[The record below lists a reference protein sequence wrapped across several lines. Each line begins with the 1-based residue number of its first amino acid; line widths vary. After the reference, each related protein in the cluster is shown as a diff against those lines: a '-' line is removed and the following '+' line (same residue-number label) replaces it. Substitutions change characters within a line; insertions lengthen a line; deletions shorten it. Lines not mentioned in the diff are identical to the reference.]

1 MRSSTQKNNVK
12 TVKRAV
18 NTGLLGR
25 QNGFDTVYF
34 ILTLI
39 LVCFGAVMVL
49 SASYAWA
56 QNDYGDSFYWV
67 KRHLAWVCLGL
78 IAAVFCSYIPP
89 DIYKKYAGVI
99 FVCSTVLLALV
110 PIIGKTVNGAKRWI
124 KLGPIQIQ
132 PTEIM
137 KLALVL
143 FLSKYISEYVSGAID
158 VNSENLSRV
167 KDTVIKPSLSERIA
181 VFIREVGIPLGIIGL
196 VCVLTVLEKHMSAT
210 IILFAIGI
218 AVLFAGN
225 VPFKWIG
232 GMGVAGAL
240 GASYI
245 IFFTD
250 YTKARID
257 AWLHPEAY
265 ATGKGW
271 QTLQSLYAIGSGGL
285 FGVGLGNS
293 SQKHMYLPEPQNDF
307 IFAIVCEEL
316 GFIGGV
322 IVIAMFAMLVWR
334 GFVIALN
341 APDSFSR
348 LVAMG
353 ITCKIAIQAALNM
366 AVVTN
371 TIPPTG
377 ISLPFLSYGGS
388 ALVILLC
395 EVGVMLS
402 ISRYSN
408 IRK

>member
-1 MRSSTQKNNVK
+1 MKDTKN
-12 TVKRAV
+12 R
-18 NTGLLGR
+18 
-25 QNGFDTVYF
+25 FDTVF
-34 ILTLI
+34 LVLTFA

-56 QNDYGDSFYWV
+56 LNDYGDSFYWF
-67 KRHLAWVCLGL
+67 KRHLAWVCLGAAAML
-78 IAAVFCSYIPP
+78 ICSMIPP
-89 DIYKKYAGVI
+89 DTYKKYAGI
-99 FVCSTVLLALV
+99 TFALSAVLLALV

-143 FLSKYISEYVSGAID
+143 FLSRYISRYIYSASD
-158 VNSENLSRV
+158 VNSDNLSKKR
-167 KDTVIKPSLSERIA
+167 ISPFPERGERFA
-181 VFIREVGIPLGIIGL
+181 SFIREVFIPLGIIGL

-210 IILFAIGI
+210 IILFCIGI

-225 VPFKWIG
+225 VSVKWLGGIG
-232 GMGVAGAL
+232 LAGGAA
-240 GASYI
+240 ASYI

-257 AWLHPEAY
+257 AWLHPEDY

-293 SQKHMYLPEPQNDF
+293 SQKYMYLPEPQNDF
-307 IFAIVCEEL
+307 IFAIICEEL
-316 GFIGGV
+316 GFFGGV
-322 IVIAMFAMLVWR
+322 GVITLFALLVWR

-348 LVAMG
+348 LTAIG

-388 ALVILLC
+388 ALVILMC

>member
-1 MRSSTQKNNVK
+1 MRSITKQNKVK
-12 TVKRAV
+12 SSNRVRFSRL
-18 NTGLLGR
+18 NDS
-25 QNGFDTVYF
+25 QNGFDMIYL
-34 ILTLI
+34 ILTVI

-56 QNDYGDSFYWV
+56 QNDYSDSFYWV
-67 KRHLAWVCLGL
+67 KRHLAWACIGL
-78 IAAVFCSYIPP
+78 IAAVLCSYIPP
-89 DIYKKYAGVI
+89 ETYKKYAGAI
-99 FVCSTVLLALV
+99 FVIGTVLLALV
-110 PIIGKTVNGAKRWI
+110 PVIGKTVNGAKRWI

-143 FLSKYISEYVSGAID
+143 FLSWYISKYVSGAID

-167 KDTVIKPSLSERIA
+167 KSSAIRPSFSERMA
-181 VFIREVGIPLGIIGL
+181 VFVREVGIPLGIIGL
-196 VCVLTVLEKHMSAT
+196 VCILTVLEKHMSAT
-210 IILFAIGI
+210 IILFSIGI

-232 GMGVAGAL
+232 GMGVAGAV

-257 AWLHPEAY
+257 AWLHPEDY

-271 QTLQSLYAIGSGGL
+271 QTLQSLYAIGSGGI

-316 GFIGGV
+316 GFLGG
-322 IVIAMFAMLVWR
+322 ICVIALFALLVWR

-341 APDSFSR
+341 ANDSFSR

-388 ALVILLC
+388 ALVILMC

-402 ISRYSN
+402 ISRHSN

>member
-1 MRSSTQKNNVK
+1 MKK
-12 TVKRAV
+12 H
-18 NTGLLGR
+18 R
-25 QNGFDTVYF
+25 QSATPNGFDTVF
-34 ILTLI
+34 LILTVI
-39 LVCFGAVMVL
+39 LVCFGAVMVF

-56 QNDYGDSFYWV
+56 ENDYGDSFYWI
-67 KRHLAWVCLGL
+67 KRHLAWAILGF
-78 IAAVFCSYIPP
+78 IAMAICSLVSPKA
-89 DIYKKYAGVI
+89 YKKYAGVI
-99 FVCSTVLLALV
+99 FAVSSVLLALV

-124 KLGPIQIQ
+124 QLGPIQIQ

-143 FLSKYISEYVSGAID
+143 FLSRYISEHVNGALD
-158 VNSENLSRV
+158 VNSKNLP
-167 KDTVIKPSLSERIA
+167 KIKTSPISPPISERFA
-181 VFIREVGIPLGIIGL
+181 VFLREVGIPLGIIAF
-196 VCVLTVLEKHMSAT
+196 VCILTVLEKHMSAT

-225 VPFKWIG
+225 VSFKWIG
-232 GMGVAGAL
+232 GMGVAGVF

-257 AWLHPEAY
+257 AWLHPEDY

-271 QTLQSLYAIGSGGL
+271 QTLQSLYAIGSGGI

-316 GFIGGV
+316 GFFGGV
-322 IVIAMFAMLVWR
+322 CVILLFALLVWR
-334 GFVIALN
+334 GFVIAFN
-341 APDSFSR
+341 APDSFSKT
-348 LVAMG
+348 VAMG

-388 ALVILLC
+388 ALVILMC
-395 EVGVMLS
+395 EIGVMLS
-402 ISRYSN
+402 VSRHSD

>member
-1 MRSSTQKNNVK
+1 MRSTTKQNKAVSFNILQKQGLS
-12 TVKRAV
+12 
-18 NTGLLGR
+18 NTK
-25 QNGFDTVYF
+25 NGFDTNF
-34 ILTLI
+34 LILTVI
-39 LVCFGAVMVL
+39 LVCFGTVMVL

-67 KRHLAWVCLGL
+67 KRHLAWVCLGFGAM
-78 IAAVFCSYIPP
+78 IFCSLIPP
-89 DIYKKYAGVI
+89 DTYKKHAGKFFI
-99 FVCSTVLLALV
+99 ISTVLLALV

-124 KLGPIQIQ
+124 KIGPIQIQ

-137 KLALVL
+137 KLSLVL
-143 FLSKYISEYVSGAID
+143 FLSWYISKYVYPASD
-158 VNSENLSRV
+158 VNSGNISKINRS
-167 KDTVIKPSLSERIA
+167 VIAPSASDRFA
-181 VFIREVGIPLGIIGL
+181 VFIREVFIPLGIIGL

-210 IILFAIGI
+210 IILFSIGI

-225 VPFKWIG
+225 VSFKWLGSIG
-232 GMGVAGAL
+232 LCGAL
-240 GASYI
+240 AASYI

-257 AWLHPEAY
+257 AWLHPEDY

-271 QTLQSLYAIGSGGL
+271 QTLQSLYAIGSGGI

-307 IFAIVCEEL
+307 IFAIICEEL
-316 GFIGGV
+316 GFVGGV
-322 IVIAMFAMLVWR
+322 GVILLFALLVWR
-334 GFVIALN
+334 GFVISLN
-341 APDSFSR
+341 AKDSFSR

-388 ALVILLC
+388 ALVILMC